1 MRWAAIH
8 TTAAEEMLRT
18 SITVGNMNACSR
30 PVRRATSVR
39 SSLAAP
45 KRWTSV
51 GSRTNA
57 RTTRMPVICSRSTWF
72 TASIRSCILRNPGT
86 IWEMTVPMAITSTG
100 MLTVSTSDRPVS
112 SRTAMMIP
120 PTSVIGAATSSV
132 QVISTSICTCCTS
145 LVIRVISD
153 GAPKVFISLAE
164 KSPMWWNRPSR
175 QSRPKPIAAR
185 DPK

>member
-8 TTAAEEMLRT
+8 TATADDTLST
-18 SITVGNMNACSR
+18 SITVGNMNACRR

-39 SSLAAP
+39 RSLATP
-45 KRWTSV
+45 KRCTSA
-51 GSRTNA
+51 GSRTKA

-86 IWEMTVPMAITSTG
+86 ICEITVPMARTSTG
-100 MLTVSTSDRPVS
+100 MATVRISDRPTS
-112 SRTAMMIP
+112 SRIAMKMP
-120 PTSVIGAATSSV
+120 PTNMIGADTSSV
-132 QVISTSICTCCTS
+132 QVIRTSICTCCTS

-153 GAPKVFISLAE
+153 GAPNVFISLAE
-164 KSPMWWNRPSR
+164 KLPTWWNRPSR

-185 DPK
+185 EP